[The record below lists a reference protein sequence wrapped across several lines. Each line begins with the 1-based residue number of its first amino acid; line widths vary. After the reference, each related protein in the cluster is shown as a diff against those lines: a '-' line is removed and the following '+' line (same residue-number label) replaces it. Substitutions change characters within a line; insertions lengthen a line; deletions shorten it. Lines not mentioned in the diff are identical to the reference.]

1 MMPYLINWVKSESMP
16 YQTITPNLPHF
27 PSAGQPENMR
37 KRARGTGQGGED
49 VSMSKNLQEP
59 LEQKKNKPSSRVP
72 GVPSTRKSD
81 VPALAERWSKQMLEQ
96 VHGGTQ
102 TQLSFIP
109 AQLGIKKKVHNYA
122 FS

>member
-37 KRARGTGQGGED
+37 QRARGTGKGGED

-59 LEQKKNKPSSRVP
+59 LEQKKISLLP
-72 GVPSTRKSD
+72 GYLVS
-81 VPALAERWSKQMLEQ
+81 LAPGK
-96 VHGGTQ
+96 
-102 TQLSFIP
+102 
-109 AQLGIKKKVHNYA
+109 N
-122 FS
+122 

>member
-27 PSAGQPENMR
+27 PSAWQPENMR
-37 KRARGTGQGGED
+37 KRARGTGKGGED

-72 GVPSTRKSD
+72 GVPSTRKKLKLKYEKTKKN
-81 VPALAERWSKQMLEQ
+81 LA
-96 VHGGTQ
+96 
-102 TQLSFIP
+102 
-109 AQLGIKKKVHNYA
+109 
-122 FS
+122 